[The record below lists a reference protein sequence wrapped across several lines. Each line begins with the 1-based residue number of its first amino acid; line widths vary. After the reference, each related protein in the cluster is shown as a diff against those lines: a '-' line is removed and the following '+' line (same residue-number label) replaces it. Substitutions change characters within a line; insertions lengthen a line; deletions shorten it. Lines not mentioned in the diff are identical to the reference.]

1 MHPMHPMHRL
11 LPAYLAIAIIQA
23 LAVGPGTSLLATAAA
38 DDFEKPAG
46 VTPTVDSENEPV
58 DPRLSIEFNRRYQDL
73 RSGSP
78 LSIDWTLKWRGT
90 RLPKGYLDVHIVQG
104 RRIRGRLISR
114 RQLVLTN
121 SGTRFRTL
129 LPPFNTDSDPFS
141 PLDIRAFFIS
151 DAGTF
156 PLGERSLRVAGPLR
170 RSFVV
175 AFCEAWQNNSSPE
188 EIEFTNSLGVESQ
201 LAQSF
206 AQHGNDANQ
215 RMVATYPARI
225 YPADV
230 PANPLWLCEFNL
242 LVLLPDGLRDL
253 RRNQL
258 QAISKW
264 VDAGGSL
271 GVFVNG
277 PLDKAHEEFVNRLAR
292 SHRSE
297 SLLTLDRDRQPH
309 LTQNPSRL
317 HKGLGRVVI
326 HQELPLQ
333 DGFRTSTAWNTSV
346 AFLWSRRHEVR
357 TAHSQSPPL
366 TTTRG
371 LLPGID
377 TPTPLRPMRPQTPA
391 TRPAATAITLEAPPP
406 TEAGNL
412 TSEIKWRL
420 TSVSSLVRRLTPD
433 DFEVVPMWL
442 LGLLLVTYV
451 VVIGP
456 VDYVVLGW
464 LQLRKWTWI
473 VFPLTT
479 LAFTMLIIW
488 MSHEYMGTSGDARR
502 VLFRDIGDDGQ
513 LVRENRFELHLSGSH
528 TTLVTN
534 IEHGLFTPI
543 NYRGYLSVRQFD
555 PGQRFRANP
564 TLAEPTEYV
573 GTIPSEYA
581 AIQDLPQ
588 WSPQVNR
595 VFRIAPP
602 DPVPAFD
609 WDRVR
614 PEQLASDADAR
625 ARFHEAVRG
634 SFGPHC
640 RALLFHGDLNAKDL
654 WQPKVPLFLKDLGIK
669 QSQQRRPGMWYEQGL
684 ALQANRGFLRDSCVR
699 PSLGVFRVV
708 SRVSPHGGDNFEDLA
723 MLDPTDP
730 GQWLLVI
737 AVAEDNNLI
746 LYRHLYHDLP
756 HDPTTVTHVR

>member
-1 MHPMHPMHRL
+1 MYPMHRL

-23 LAVGPGTSLLATAAA
+23 LAVGPGTSLLATATA

-46 VTPTVDSENEPV
+46 VTPTGDLENEPV
-58 DPRLSIEFNRRYQDL
+58 DPRLNIDFNRRYQDL

-78 LSIDWTLKWRGT
+78 LSIDWTLKWSGT

-129 LPPFNTDSDPFS
+129 LPPFNTDSDPYS

-151 DAGTF
+151 DVGTF

-170 RSFVV
+170 RSFVI
-175 AFCEAWQNNSSPE
+175 AFCEPWQNSSSPE
-188 EIEFTNSLGVESQ
+188 ELEFTNSLGVES
-201 LAQSF
+201 LLTQSF
-206 AQHGNDANQ
+206 AQPGNDASQ

-230 PANPLWLCEFNL
+230 PADPHWLCEFNL

-258 QAISKW
+258 QAVSKW
-264 VDAGGSL
+264 VDAGGNL
-271 GVFVNG
+271 CVFVNG
-277 PLDKAHEEFVNRLAR
+277 PLDKAHEDFVNRLAR
-292 SHRSE
+292 SNDTEPR
-297 SLLTLDRDRQPH
+297 LKLDQDRLPH
-309 LTQNPSRL
+309 LAQNPSRL

-326 HQELPLQ
+326 HKELPLQ
-333 DGFRTSTAWNTSV
+333 DGFRTSTAWNSSV
-346 AFLWSRRHEVR
+346 AFLWNRRHHVR
-357 TAHSQSPPL
+357 KTTSQSPSVTAPPGPL
-366 TTTRG
+366 
-371 LLPGID
+371 LGID
-377 TPTPLRPMRPQTPA
+377 LPPPLRPTLRPVAPANAIALKPPRQT
-391 TRPAATAITLEAPPP
+391 EV
-406 TEAGNL
+406 GNL
-412 TSEIKWRL
+412 ALEIKWRL

-442 LGLLLVTYV
+442 LGLLLVSYV

-456 VDYVVLGW
+456 IDYVVLGW
-464 LQLRKWTWI
+464 FQLRKWTWI
-473 VFPLTT
+473 VFPVTT

-488 MSHEYMGTSGDARR
+488 VSHEYMGTSGDARH

-543 NYRGYLSVRQFD
+543 DYRGYLTVRQFD
-555 PGQRFRANP
+555 PGRRFRANP

-581 AIQDLPQ
+581 AVQELPQ

-625 ARFHEAVRG
+625 ARIHEAVRG

-640 RALLFHGDLNAKDL
+640 RALLFHGDLDAKDL
-654 WQPKVPLFLKDLGIK
+654 WQPNVPLFLKELREN
-669 QSQQRRPGMWYEQGL
+669 QSQQQRPGIWYEPGL

-699 PSLGVFRVV
+699 PNLGVFRVV

-737 AVAEDNNLI
+737 AVAEDNSLI
-746 LYRHLYHDLP
+746 LYRHLYHDRP

>member
-1 MHPMHPMHRL
+1 MYPMHLRHRL
-11 LPAYLAIAIIQA
+11 LPAYLAIAIIPA
-23 LAVGPGTSLLATAAA
+23 VAVGPGTSLLATAAA

-46 VTPTVDSENEPV
+46 VTPSVDSQNEPV

-78 LSIDWTLKWRGT
+78 LSIDWTLKWSGT

-129 LPPFNTDSDPFS
+129 LPPFNTDSDPYS

-175 AFCEAWQNNSSPE
+175 AFCEPWQNSSSPE
-188 EIEFTNSLGVESQ
+188 ELDFTNSLGVEPL

-206 AQHGNDANQ
+206 AQAGNDADQ

-230 PANPLWLCEFNL
+230 PGDPLWLCEFNL

-264 VDAGGSL
+264 VDAGGNL
-271 GVFVNG
+271 CIFVNG
-277 PLDKAHEEFVNRLAR
+277 PLDKAHEDFVNRLAR
-292 SHRSE
+292 SNDTEPR
-297 SLLTLDRDRQPH
+297 LKLDRDRLPH

-333 DGFRTSTAWNTSV
+333 DGFQASTAWNSSV
-346 AFLWSRRHEVR
+346 AFLWNRRHDLG
-357 TAHSQSPPL
+357 TTHSQSPPL
-366 TTTRG
+366 TTPPG
-371 LLPGID
+371 LLRGID
-377 TPTPLRPMRPQTPA
+377 PSVRQPRQTPA
-391 TRPAATAITLEAPPP
+391 ARPAPPTITFETPPA
-406 TEAGNL
+406 TEAGDL
-412 TSEIKWRL
+412 TLEIKWRL

-442 LGLLLVTYV
+442 LGLLLVSYV

-456 VDYVVLGW
+456 VDYIVLGW
-464 LQLRKWTWI
+464 FQLRRWTWI
-473 VFPLTT
+473 VFPVTT

-488 MSHEYMGTSGDARR
+488 VSHEYMGTSGDARH

-528 TTLVTN
+528 TTLVSN

-543 NYRGYLSVRQFD
+543 DYRGYLSVRQFD
-555 PGQRFRANP
+555 PGRRFRANP
-564 TLAEPTEYV
+564 TQAEPTEYV

-581 AIQDLPQ
+581 AVQDLPQ

-595 VFRIAPP
+595 IFRIAPP

-640 RALLFHGDLNAKDL
+640 RALLFHGDLDAKDL
-654 WQPKVPLFLKDLGIK
+654 WQPNVPLFLNELRMK
-669 QSQQRRPGMWYEQGL
+669 QSLQRRPGMWSKQGL

-699 PSLGVFRVV
+699 PNLGVFRVV

-737 AVAEDNNLI
+737 AVAEDNSLI
-746 LYRHLYHDLP
+746 LYRHLYHDRP